1 MKLAPWLLPGCLLL
15 APIDLHAQA
24 GELAYCTTLY
34 DLAVKYRGR
43 QINGESKPD
52 PDMIVALEQCKHGN
66 AAAGIATLERKVRSA
81 DVNLPPRARQ

>member
-1 MKLAPWLLPGCLLL
+1 MRLAPRLLLGCFLL

-43 QINGESKPD
+43 QINGESIRHPGSS
-52 PDMIVALEQCKHGN
+52 HG
-66 AAAGIATLERKVRSA
+66 ASFMQTKTYADGMTIAPHTVV
-81 DVNLPPRARQ
+81 DLPAITVF